1 MVREQES
8 WADRRVLVT
17 GAGSGMGRCIASAVA
32 SRGAA
37 VACVDINA
45 DTAEATA
52 ELVRGDGARALAVRA
67 DVGRRDDIAAAFTA
81 AEALGGPANTVICCA
96 GVIDRQPF
104 LDVTEEQWDRTL
116 ETNLKGVFLVGQEA
130 ARTMIGIGG
139 GVIVNITSIG
149 AFRVKPN
156 RAPYQASKYGAQ
168 GLTETMA
175 LELAPH
181 RIRVNAVAPGPTRT
195 AMTVD
200 LEGPDTP
207 AASAVGIAPLGR
219 WGRPQDVAAAVCF
232 LAGDD
237 AEFITGATLVV
248 DGGYSLVL
256 G

>member
-1 MVREQES
+1 VTGS
-8 WADRRVLVT
+8 AAFAGRRALVT
-17 GAGSGMGRCIASAVA
+17 GAGSGMGRAIAEALA
-32 SRGAA
+32 GRGAA
-37 VACVDINA
+37 VACVDINQ

-52 ELVRGDGARALAVRA
+52 ALVRNQGARAVAARA
-67 DVGRRDDIAAAFTA
+67 DVSRSADVAAAFEA
-81 AEALGGPANTVICCA
+81 AATLGGPPDTVVCCA
-96 GVIDRQPF
+96 GVIDRQPY
-104 LDVTEEQWDRTL
+104 LEVTEDQWDLTL
-116 ETNLKGVFLVGQEA
+116 ATNLKGLFLAGQAA
-130 ARTMIGIGG
+130 ARGMIGIGG

-181 RIRVNAVAPGPTRT
+181 RIRVNAVAPGPTKTGMTTDLQGT
-195 AMTVD
+195 A
-200 LEGPDTP
+200 TP

-219 WGRPQDVAAAVCF
+219 WGLPADMAAAVCF
-232 LAGDD
+232 LASDD
-237 AEFITGATLVV
+237 AGFITGATLVV

>member
-1 MVREQES
+1 
-8 WADRRVLVT
+8 
-17 GAGSGMGRCIASAVA
+17 
-32 SRGAA
+32 
-37 VACVDINA
+37 VDINR

-52 ELVRGDGARALAVRA
+52 ELLRADGANAVAARA
-67 DVGRRDDIAAAFTA
+67 DVSRRGDIAAAFKV
-81 AEALGGPANTVICCA
+81 AEALGGPATTVICCA
-96 GVIDRQPF
+96 GIIDRQPF
-104 LDVTEEQWDRTL
+104 LDVTEEQWDRML
-116 ETNLKGVFLVGQEA
+116 ETNLKGLFLVGQEA
-130 ARTMIGIGG
+130 ARAMIGNGG
-139 GVIVNITSIG
+139 GVIINITSIG

-200 LEGPDTP
+200 LEGPDAP

-219 WGRPQDVAAAVCF
+219 WGMPEDVASAVCF
-232 LAGDD
+232 LAGDE